1 MLSTGGGGG
10 CRSIN
15 WDFIIANNHSKL
27 LCIDIYAEANRPF
40 LHTLFRVHITHA
52 ENYKHVQAHTH
63 AHARASA
70 NRALPREGRREVGEK
85 QRDFGDRIL
94 AIIYASRAYGF
105 RFYGAYECL
114 SAKIN
119 GQFVRAHCRR

>member
-1 MLSTGGGGG
+1 MPRLTAPSST
-10 CRSIN
+10 
-15 WDFIIANNHSKL
+15 
-27 LCIDIYAEANRPF
+27 
-40 LHTLFRVHITHA
+40 HTLFRVHITHA
-52 ENYKHVQAHTH
+52 ENYKRTHTH
-63 AHARASA
+63 TRERTSA

-105 RFYGAYECL
+105 RLYGAYECL